1 MKNLKIF
8 SKTFICIMSLMLL
21 ITLTAHLLLYF
32 FMPKFYVQIKKN
44 NLLIRMNT
52 LVSELE
58 NSKKDTIMNTILNYK
73 DVIHVLLDDG
83 INIYELIGTGEYTT
97 EFSVTS
103 GIEQDNQNTYGVSVF
118 TNSLPEYSFFSDSSN
133 VDSLNIAVESDTSNT
148 FSENRTIVKVKE
160 SLFSDYINKNE
171 DSKLNTVDIVSTS
184 IVITKSFRDI
194 ENKKYVLLV
203 YETLQPVDEAR
214 SVILVIMPFTI
225 IICSFISTIFALIYS
240 KTITNPI
247 KKISSTTQQMKQ
259 LDKTAKCNINSNDEI
274 GILADNL
281 NNLYNNL
288 INTIESLKLEI
299 SHVSEVEQ
307 SKVDFMRTASHEL
320 KTPITAISGML
331 EGMIHNVGRYK
342 DHQKYLYECK
352 SLIDNLSLLI
362 KEILDTSKLDMFA
375 ESHNT
380 ELVELS
386 ELIESII
393 EPYRLIANSKHI
405 NLNIDSTDSFKAH
418 IHKKLFSNA
427 LSNVISNAVN
437 YTEQNNNVYIFFE
450 NKKLIIENECTPI
463 SKEDLEHIFEPFYRP
478 DFSRSRDTGGN
489 GLGLYMT
496 EKILSICNI
505 EYEFIPMKNSR
516 GMKFIVYL

>member
-44 NLLIRMNT
+44 NLLSRMNT

-160 SLFSDYINKNE
+160 SLFSNYINKNE

-194 ENKKYVLLV
+194 ENKKYVLLG
-203 YETLQPVDEAR
+203 
-214 SVILVIMPFTI
+214 
-225 IICSFISTIFALIYS
+225 
-240 KTITNPI
+240 
-247 KKISSTTQQMKQ
+247 
-259 LDKTAKCNINSNDEI
+259 
-274 GILADNL
+274 GIL
-281 NNLYNNL
+281 
-288 INTIESLKLEI
+288 
-299 SHVSEVEQ
+299 
-307 SKVDFMRTASHEL
+307 
-320 KTPITAISGML
+320 
-331 EGMIHNVGRYK
+331 IH
-342 DHQKYLYECK
+342 
-352 SLIDNLSLLI
+352 
-362 KEILDTSKLDMFA
+362 
-375 ESHNT
+375 
-380 ELVELS
+380 
-386 ELIESII
+386 
-393 EPYRLIANSKHI
+393 
-405 NLNIDSTDSFKAH
+405 
-418 IHKKLFSNA
+418 
-427 LSNVISNAVN
+427 
-437 YTEQNNNVYIFFE
+437 
-450 NKKLIIENECTPI
+450 
-463 SKEDLEHIFEPFYRP
+463 
-478 DFSRSRDTGGN
+478 
-489 GLGLYMT
+489 
-496 EKILSICNI
+496 
-505 EYEFIPMKNSR
+505 
-516 GMKFIVYL
+516 